1 MVLPSTHTQINSYCT
16 STGSHTYYLQLSLI
30 LLVKGQ
36 EVAKLLFD
44 HNPDCVISPVR
55 GRGGRGIKGIYRFWM
70 EEREEEREK
79 ERRLNNLQN
88 EGENKYD

>member
-55 GRGGRGIKGIYRFWM
+55 GRGGERNKGNIQILDGGERGG
-70 EEREEEREK
+70 EREGEK
-79 ERRLNNLQN
+79 AEQLT
-88 EGENKYD
+88 E

>member
-1 MVLPSTHTQINSYCT
+1 MVLPSTHTQINSYST

-55 GRGGRGIKGIYRFWM
+55 GRGGGERNKGNIQILDGGERGG
-70 EEREEEREK
+70 EREGEK
-79 ERRLNNLQN
+79 AEQLT
-88 EGENKYD
+88 E